1 MLPRRR
7 RAWASWNYHLLA
19 EPKPAATVTYH
30 MNRLQSLRAEREF
43 CVTLNR
49 TEEIDPARVIRTIPY
64 AHPVFTAAGVKAQGR
79 VDEIS
84 GRNRTH
90 FCGAYWGWGFH
101 EDGVLSALRVGGRFG
116 ARL

>member
-7 RAWASWNYHLLA
+7 RAWASWNYHLLP
-19 EPKPAATVTYH
+19 EPKGASTVTYH
-30 MNRLQSLRAEREF
+30 MNRLQSLRAEREL

-49 TEEIDPARVIRTIPY
+49 TEAIDPAHVIRTIRY
-64 AHPVFTAAGVKAQGR
+64 AHPVYTAAGVKAQAR
-79 VDEIS
+79 VDEID

-101 EDGVLSALRVGGRFG
+101 EDGVGSALRVGERFG
-116 ARL
+116 AWL